1 MPTTQPG
8 TLDPA
13 FGPGGEAVLPK
24 IVEEHPDL
32 TVRHHI
38 KGLTTDQD
46 GNVLFS
52 AGFYLDAL
60 DSPGHINGLG
70 RLDAKGNLDKKF
82 GKDGLVLDRFV
93 PDLPAGGLRLT
104 VQRDGKI
111 LMLGWTWRGLT
122 DPWAVLFI
130 ARLNSQGDLDTDFAE
145 DGVRVLTTHLDDE
158 LMEDSSTVHEQ
169 SDGHIL
175 ITANYSKRGN
185 TELTTGT
192 LFRLRPDGVLDNSFN
207 SDGRLDFKLTDPTAP
222 TAINACISQ
231 GSDYKI
237 VIAGHARP
245 APGLNKALLA
255 RLNHDG
261 TLDARFGNA
270 QTPGFHY
277 VEDENVDDHASF
289 NDLTQRADGSLVGA
303 GQVGQ
308 DAADIRTRGLLR
320 AITPNGAAHQLF
332 NNGKPLVSQF
342 ESSRDTGWQ
351 CIMSTRAGQ
360 LVTASTGRGIYV
372 AQFNADGTLNPAF
385 NNLGYTYID
394 SAVVT
399 KPVSLTERGD
409 QRVIVAA
416 NITGVD
422 PDGLGVLRCYFG

>member
-8 TLDPA
+8 TPDPA
-13 FGPGGEAVLPK
+13 FGTLGEAVLAK
-24 IVEEHPDL
+24 IVEEHPEL
-32 TVRHHI
+32 IVQHHI

-52 AGFYLDAL
+52 ASFYRDAP
-60 DSPGHINGLG
+60 DYAGYIYGLG

-82 GKDGLVLDRFV
+82 GNNGLVFDRFV
-93 PDLPAGGLRLT
+93 PGLPAGGSRLT

-111 LMLGWTWRGLT
+111 LILGWTLPT
-122 DPWAVLFI
+122 PSDPWAALAI
-130 ARLNSQGDLDTDFAE
+130 ARFTSRGDLDTGFAE
-145 DGVRVLTTHLDDE
+145 NGVRVLTTHSDDE
-158 LMEDSSTVHEQ
+158 LIEDSPTVHEQ
-169 SDGHIL
+169 PDGYIL
-175 ITANYSKRGN
+175 ITANYLKRGN

-207 SDGRLDFKLTDPTAP
+207 RDGRLDFKLTDPTAA

-231 GSDYKI
+231 GSDHKI
-237 VIAGHARP
+237 VIAGHARL
-245 APGLNKALLA
+245 APGLNTALFA
-255 RLNHDG
+255 RFNHDG
-261 TLDARFGNA
+261 TLDASFGNF

-277 VEDENVDDHASF
+277 VVDENVDDHASL

-308 DAADIRTRGLLR
+308 DAADTRTRGLLR

-332 NNGKPLVSQF
+332 NNGKPLISQF
-342 ESSRDTGWQ
+342 ESSRDNGWK
-351 CIMSTRAGQ
+351 CIMSTRTGQ

-372 AQFNADGTLNPAF
+372 AQFNADGSLNLAF

-422 PDGLGVLRCYFG
+422 PDGLGVLRGYFG